1 MTPPPMPPVV
11 PAPPPLPPQA
21 VIDQVDGLITF
32 KAAPEP
38 LQQWDRNIAALCQA
52 VNGIVDEAA
61 ARGLRLQSAA

>member
-1 MTPPPMPPVV
+1 MC
-11 PAPPPLPPQA
+11 PALCFPCPLASQA

-52 VNGIVDEAA
+52 VNGIVDEAV
-61 ARGLRLQSAA
+61 ARGLRPQAAA